1 MLSVSTHEAAW
12 QQWAPPGRGA
22 ENLLL
27 AALSPCPGSAHT
39 LWMLIYSVSY
49 SAEQTS
55 WGAPGEQE
63 SHSKYCQVNK
73 APKLHG
79 LNQSTSDTI
88 PPTEPA
94 RGALSPMWVSPP
106 LQKHLKPA
114 SKNFIGFW
122 DSVLSGSG
130 VNLVLEA
137 KKKSSPLSAT
147 ANICGSC
154 GNADEGVIHKRIQ
167 VQFHETPA
175 GSQMGVRI

>member
-1 MLSVSTHEAAW
+1 MLSVSTHKPAW
-12 QQWAPPGRGA
+12 QQRAPPGRGA

-27 AALSPCPGSAHT
+27 AALSPCQGWAHT

-49 SAEQTS
+49 NAEQRS

-79 LNQSTSDTI
+79 INQSTPDTI

-106 LQKHLKPA
+106 LQKHLKTA
-114 SKNFIGFW
+114 TKNFIGFW
-122 DSVLSGSG
+122 DSVLSESG
-130 VNLVLEA
+130 VKLVLEA
-137 KKKSSPLSAT
+137 KEKIFPSL
-147 ANICGSC
+147 CHC
-154 GNADEGVIHKRIQ
+154 
-167 VQFHETPA
+167 
-175 GSQMGVRI
+175 